1 MNTFSQVWVFSDT
14 PSRLP
19 ELMNGAQALANQINT
34 FVLNDADG
42 VQAIQL
48 GANHVWKLN
57 GKPDDRMIEDYAGVM
72 ADTIRQHGA
81 DGLVLLPNT
90 RRGKLLAAKLGYRLK
105 AAVSNDAS
113 TVSVQ
118 DGKATVK
125 HMVYGGPFLDGYVLV
140 MIGVALEQLTPALKL
155 DADWIGL
162 LGAGT
167 LAGLF
172 VGTSLFGYISDK
184 VGRRKMFLIDII
196 AIGVISVAT
205 MFVSSPVEL
214 LVMRVLIGIVIGA
227 DYPIATSM
235 ITEFSSTR
243 QRAFSISFIAAM
255 WYVGATCADLVG
267 YWLYDVEGGWRWM
280 LGSAAIPCLL
290 ILIGRFELP
299 ESPRWLLRKGRV
311 KECEEMM
318 IKLFGEPV
326 AFDEE
331 QPQQT
336 RFHDLFNR
344 RHFPFVLFVAAIWTC
359 QVIPMFAIYTFGPQ
373 IVGLLGLGVGK
384 NAALGNVVISLFFM
398 LGCIPPMLWLNT
410 AGRRPLLIGSFA
422 MMTLALAV
430 LGLIPDMGIWLVVMA
445 FAVYAF
451 FSGGPGN
458 LQWLYPNELF
468 PTDIRASAVGVIMS
482 LSRIGT
488 IVSTWALPIFINNYG
503 ISNTMLMGAGI
514 SLFGLLISV
523 AFAPETRG
531 MSLAQTSNMTIRG
544 QRMG

>member
-1 MNTFSQVWVFSDT
+1 
-14 PSRLP
+14 
-19 ELMNGAQALANQINT
+19 
-34 FVLNDADG
+34 
-42 VQAIQL
+42 
-48 GANHVWKLN
+48 
-57 GKPDDRMIEDYAGVM
+57 
-72 ADTIRQHGA
+72 
-81 DGLVLLPNT
+81 
-90 RRGKLLAAKLGYRLK
+90 
-105 AAVSNDAS
+105 
-113 TVSVQ
+113 
-118 DGKATVK
+118 
-125 HMVYGGPFLDGYVLV
+125 
-140 MIGVALEQLTPALKL
+140 
-155 DADWIGL
+155 
-162 LGAGT
+162 
-167 LAGLF
+167 
-172 VGTSLFGYISDK
+172 
-184 VGRRKMFLIDII
+184 
-196 AIGVISVAT
+196 
-205 MFVSSPVEL
+205 
-214 LVMRVLIGIVIGA
+214 MRVLIGIVIGA

-326 AFDEE
+326 AFEEE

-336 RFHDLFNR
+336 RFRDLFNR

-488 IVSTWALPIFINNYG
+488 IVSTRALPIFINNYG

>member
-1 MNTFSQVWVFSDT
+1 
-14 PSRLP
+14 
-19 ELMNGAQALANQINT
+19 
-34 FVLNDADG
+34 
-42 VQAIQL
+42 
-48 GANHVWKLN
+48 
-57 GKPDDRMIEDYAGVM
+57 
-72 ADTIRQHGA
+72 
-81 DGLVLLPNT
+81 
-90 RRGKLLAAKLGYRLK
+90 
-105 AAVSNDAS
+105 
-113 TVSVQ
+113 
-118 DGKATVK
+118 
-125 HMVYGGPFLDGYVLV
+125 
-140 MIGVALEQLTPALKL
+140 
-155 DADWIGL
+155 
-162 LGAGT
+162 
-167 LAGLF
+167 
-172 VGTSLFGYISDK
+172 
-184 VGRRKMFLIDII
+184 
-196 AIGVISVAT
+196 
-205 MFVSSPVEL
+205 
-214 LVMRVLIGIVIGA
+214 
-227 DYPIATSM
+227 
-235 ITEFSSTR
+235 
-243 QRAFSISFIAAM
+243 
-255 WYVGATCADLVG
+255 
-267 YWLYDVEGGWRWM
+267 GGWRWM

-336 RFHDLFNR
+336 RFRDLFNR

-482 LSRIGT
+482 LSPIGT

-503 ISNTMLMGAGI
+503 ISSTMLMGAGI

>member
-1 MNTFSQVWVFSDT
+1 MQ
-14 PSRLP
+14 PSR
-19 ELMNGAQALANQINT
+19 N
-34 FVLNDADG
+34 F
-42 VQAIQL
+42 
-48 GANHVWKLN
+48 
-57 GKPDDRMIEDYAGVM
+57 DDLKFSSIHRRI
-72 ADTIRQHGA
+72 
-81 DGLVLLPNT
+81 LLW
-90 RRGKLLAAKLGYRLK
+90 G
-105 AAVSNDAS
+105 S
-113 TVSVQ
+113 
-118 DGKATVK
+118 
-125 HMVYGGPFLDGYVLV
+125 GGPFLDGYVLV

-326 AFDEE
+326 AFEEE

-336 RFHDLFNR
+336 RFRDLFNR

-488 IVSTWALPIFINNYG
+488 IVSTWTLLIFINNYG

>member
-1 MNTFSQVWVFSDT
+1 MQ
-14 PSRLP
+14 PSR
-19 ELMNGAQALANQINT
+19 N
-34 FVLNDADG
+34 F
-42 VQAIQL
+42 
-48 GANHVWKLN
+48 
-57 GKPDDRMIEDYAGVM
+57 DDLKFSSIHRRI
-72 ADTIRQHGA
+72 
-81 DGLVLLPNT
+81 LLW
-90 RRGKLLAAKLGYRLK
+90 G
-105 AAVSNDAS
+105 S
-113 TVSVQ
+113 
-118 DGKATVK
+118 
-125 HMVYGGPFLDGYVLV
+125 GGPFLDGYVLV

-318 IKLFGEPV
+318 IKLFGERWLSRKSSRSKPV
-326 AFDEE
+326 FAIC
-331 QPQQT
+331 
-336 RFHDLFNR
+336 LI
-344 RHFPFVLFVAAIWTC
+344 AAIFLLFC
-359 QVIPMFAIYTFGPQ
+359 LLPPSGP
-373 IVGLLGLGVGK
+373 
-384 NAALGNVVISLFFM
+384 A
-398 LGCIPPMLWLNT
+398 
-410 AGRRPLLIGSFA
+410 R
-422 MMTLALAV
+422 
-430 LGLIPDMGIWLVVMA
+430 
-445 FAVYAF
+445 
-451 FSGGPGN
+451 
-458 LQWLYPNELF
+458 
-468 PTDIRASAVGVIMS
+468 
-482 LSRIGT
+482 
-488 IVSTWALPIFINNYG
+488 
-503 ISNTMLMGAGI
+503 
-514 SLFGLLISV
+514 
-523 AFAPETRG
+523 
-531 MSLAQTSNMTIRG
+531 
-544 QRMG
+544 